1 MQPEFIRIRQKFD
14 DTKIEN
20 IEQSVKEQIR
30 AIHPQIR
37 PGASIAITA
46 GSRGIA
52 NIAKII
58 RATAEE
64 LRAMGAKPFII
75 PAMGSHGGAT
85 AEGQKQVLASYDI
98 TEEAMGVPI
107 RSSMEVVEL
116 PRGDL
121 PNRVFMDRLAY
132 ESDGVVIVNRVKPH
146 TDFHGPT
153 ESGILKMC
161 VIGLGKHRQAIEM
174 HSVGTRGLRE
184 LMPMTARHVIQSGKI
199 LFALGIVEN
208 AYDQTREIRAAL
220 PQDME
225 RVDAELL
232 ALARSNMPSLPAPDV
247 DILIVDELGKEI
259 SGTGM
264 DTNIIGRIKIC
275 GEEEPASPRV
285 SAIMVTDLTEASH
298 GNALGVGLADI
309 TTRRLFEK
317 IDFRAMNENVMTSTF
332 VERGKIPVVAQSDEQ
347 ALQYCLTVCRVREIE
362 KAKIVR
368 IKNTLCVQEM
378 YVTRPYLES
387 IQKPVE
393 VLKTGR
399 LAFTGD
405 GALPPVWKA

>member
-199 LFALGIVEN
+199 LLALGIVEN

-393 VLKTGR
+393 VLETGR